1 MSGPMT
7 DNTRPKP
14 QNLTPSDKVAQARED
29 RLKAALKA
37 NLAKRKTQARQRR
50 ASDTEPDQ
58 S

>member
-1 MSGPMT
+1 MT
-7 DNTRPKP
+7 DNMRPKP